1 MAKQERTKD
10 GMYSKLII
18 SAIVV
23 IWVALVGGNWL
34 GHYVVEK
41 GLLGTSGQQ
50 EYRSSVQAKPKPW
63 ITVDP
68 TQQQELER
76 LQGGS
81 GEARPPLSTPAP
93 QTSASPEATP
103 QEPPITASPVA
114 VPEETPAPAVTP
126 LLSTPAPT
134 QGDPVPTPALSE
146 GTFHLQFG
154 SFTSQENAQAMVDSL
169 AAVGQQAEVEEIQAS
184 TGKSIYR
191 VRGGVYTEEQA
202 REQRD
207 KLREQNIQAFIV
219 NSQ

>member
-1 MAKQERTKD
+1 MAKHERTKD

-41 GLLGTSGQQ
+41 GMLGTSGQQ

-68 TQQQELER
+68 SQQQELER
-76 LQGGS
+76 LQGTT
-81 GEARPPLSTPAP
+81 EARPVPTSTPRPAA
-93 QTSASPEATP
+93 SANPEEVP
-103 QEPPITASPVA
+103 EEPAITASPVLT
-114 VPEETPAPAVTP
+114 PEDTPAPAVTP
-126 LLSTPAPT
+126 VMSTATPT
-134 QGDPVPTPALSE
+134 SADPVPTPALSE
-146 GTFHLQFG
+146 GNFHLQFG
-154 SFTSQENAQAMVDSL
+154 SFTSRENAQSMVDSL
-169 AAVGQQAEVEEIQAS
+169 AAVGQAAEVEEIQAS
-184 TGKSIYR
+184 TGKTIFR
-191 VRGGVYTEEQA
+191 VRGGVYSEEQA
-202 REQRD
+202 RQQRD